1 MLIVILSHLPEL
13 HELYMSPMVNVSNDL
28 LFGLGTLQLLCITF
42 KGEQKRGVLR
52 KKVNKIDRSRELNS
66 KNRKCSLRNGVL
78 FQYKLLVLRIIAE
91 GRVEV

>member
-1 MLIVILSHLPEL
+1 
-13 HELYMSPMVNVSNDL
+13 MSPMVNVSNDL

-66 KNRKCSLRNGVL
+66 KNRKCSLRNCVL